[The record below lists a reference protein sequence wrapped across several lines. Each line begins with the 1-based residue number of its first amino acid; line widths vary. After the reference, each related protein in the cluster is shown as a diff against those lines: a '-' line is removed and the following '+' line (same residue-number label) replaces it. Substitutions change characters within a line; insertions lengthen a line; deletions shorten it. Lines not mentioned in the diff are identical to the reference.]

1 MATLAQDLQNRGIRL
16 IDPYKEGTIT
26 GREEEEEEDSDNE
39 EYFEEEEEEE
49 EEIPEPPEVTRHVTM
64 PPKSTTPKKKKA
76 LSVRECLSPNHVN
89 LKVSG
94 PVSLVKTAYAAI
106 SYPMLSGKWEDM
118 DSNYSFTT
126 KCMIRMIV
134 HNGIHPQ
141 HVQMEWIND
150 RLLKISLLWPDWFM
164 QIAQMMEF
172 NTIPKADGLGDPVP
186 VYGLGHELTR
196 SMIKCVIARKD
207 KDNKISDEGYFSFD
221 EPMDTRNSNISIEV
235 LNVKV
240 GSGIIHVLQIVTLVA
255 VPEEEKP
262 SAFSVTARSTKTSSG
277 SGKTPENVRRRDY
290 LEDEMDETQE
300 EAEAVGTGE
309 AAAAATEDRK
319 SKKSRLP
326 FQGVQSSSHGSSAS
340 ALAIHESSALAIH
353 ESSALAITTQ
363 DNSIDIGEEID
374 GFSMPDLSD
383 EDDMDDL

>member
-1 MATLAQDLQNRGIRL
+1 
-16 IDPYKEGTIT
+16 
-26 GREEEEEEDSDNE
+26 
-39 EYFEEEEEEE
+39 
-49 EEIPEPPEVTRHVTM
+49 
-64 PPKSTTPKKKKA
+64 
-76 LSVRECLSPNHVN
+76 
-89 LKVSG
+89 
-94 PVSLVKTAYAAI
+94 
-106 SYPMLSGKWEDM
+106 
-118 DSNYSFTT
+118 
-126 KCMIRMIV
+126 
-134 HNGIHPQ
+134 
-141 HVQMEWIND
+141 
-150 RLLKISLLWPDWFM
+150 M

-172 NTIPKADGLGDPVP
+172 NTIPKADGSGDPVP
-186 VYGLGHELTR
+186 VYGLKHELTR

-221 EPMDTRNSNISIEV
+221 EPMDTRTSNISIEV

-277 SGKTPENVRRRDY
+277 SGKTPDNVRRRDY
-290 LEDEMDETQE
+290 LEDEMDEEEE

-309 AAAAATEDRK
+309 AAAAAATEDRK

-340 ALAIHESSALAIH
+340 ALAIHESSALAI
-353 ESSALAITTQ
+353 TPQ